1 MRLRLVKWPQ
11 QQVPVIPV
19 KDPGALKSP
28 AAAKLLKQ
36 SEISRGQTAELHRF
50 QLRRVFH
57 HRLKSHSNQTNQ
69 SNRTTT
75 GLFVK
80 LLNELFN
87 FPILK
92 KNLFALMLI
101 AM

>member
-28 AAAKLLKQ
+28 AAAKLLKP
-36 SEISRGQTAELHRF
+36 SEISRGQTAKLHRF

-57 HRLKSHSNQTNQ
+57 HQSHSNQTNQ
-69 SNRTTT
+69 LNRTTT

-80 LLNELFN
+80 LQNELFN
-87 FPILK
+87 FPI
-92 KNLFALMLI
+92 F
-101 AM
+101 